1 MQGIFKIY
9 NKEQKRWV
17 RAKEIIL
24 NDDGSILAI
33 KERWNGLPRIYSIKD
48 LSICYVENDDNN
60 LAKLMD
66 KMEKYDEND

>member
-48 LSICYVENDDNN
+48 LSICYVE
-60 LAKLMD
+60 K
-66 KMEKYDEND
+66 